1 MWQNESNVHFLDYI
15 INSLIAINV
24 IADSIKLCHLPRAF
38 CPRQDFDSWSFSVHS
53 GIIWPAA
60 NYAWCIKL
68 QRQHAVQ
75 LQIHPLICCKLT
87 QMIKLLKV
95 QPDSKL
101 VWVIDRDFCQ
111 ATKSRTKTLFFGSD
125 NSFAGNISMPT
136 QVSKMDQREF
146 QSIQKRLLDYSIFI
160 PSKLGLPL
168 ISKWLLNGSN
178 GFAATDRD

>member
-15 INSLIAINV
+15 VISSLIAINV

-75 LQIHPLICCKLT
+75 LQIYPLICCKLT

-111 ATKSRTKTLFFGSD
+111 QNQGLKLYFLDLIT
-125 NSFAGNISMPT
+125 
-136 QVSKMDQREF
+136 V
-146 QSIQKRLLDYSIFI
+146 LLAIYQC
-160 PSKLGLPL
+160 
-168 ISKWLLNGSN
+168 LLKNGSEGVPKAFKN
-178 GFAATDRD
+178 DF

>member
-15 INSLIAINV
+15 VISSLIAINV

-75 LQIHPLICCKLT
+75 LQIYPLICCKLT

-111 ATKSRTKTLFFGSD
+111 QNQGLKLYFLDLITVLLAIYQCLLKSQKWIRRS
-125 NSFAGNISMPT
+125 SP
-136 QVSKMDQREF
+136 
-146 QSIQKRLLDYSIFI
+146 SIHY
-160 PSKLGLPL
+160 
-168 ISKWLLNGSN
+168 
-178 GFAATDRD
+178 

>member
-15 INSLIAINV
+15 VISSLIAINV

-38 CPRQDFDSWSFSVHS
+38 CPRQDFEGGMIIFSPFRDHLTCGQLCLMHQTPKTTYSTASDISFD
-53 GIIWPAA
+53 
-60 NYAWCIKL
+60 L
-68 QRQHAVQ
+68 
-75 LQIHPLICCKLT
+75 LQINSDDKAIE
-87 QMIKLLKV
+87 LKV

-136 QVSKMDQREF
+136 QKWIRRSSQR
-146 QSIQKRLLDYSIFI
+146 IQKRLLDYSIFI

-168 ISKWLLNGSN
+168 YQS
-178 GFAATDRD
+178 DY

>member
-15 INSLIAINV
+15 VISSLIAINV

-38 CPRQDFDSWSFSVHS
+38 CPRQDFEGGMIIFSPFRDHLTCGQLCLMHQTSKTTCCTVSDISFD
-53 GIIWPAA
+53 
-60 NYAWCIKL
+60 L
-68 QRQHAVQ
+68 
-75 LQIHPLICCKLT
+75 LQINSDDKAIE
-87 QMIKLLKV
+87 LKV

-136 QVSKMDQREF
+136 QKWIRRSSQR
-146 QSIQKRLLDYSIFI
+146 IQKRLLDYSIFI

-168 ISKWLLNGSN
+168 YQS
-178 GFAATDRD
+178 DY

>member
-15 INSLIAINV
+15 VISSLIAMVINV

-75 LQIHPLICCKLT
+75 FQIYPLICCKLT
-87 QMIKLLKV
+87 KTNWKYNQTQNWFECLTVIFVKQQNQGLKLY
-95 QPDSKL
+95 
-101 VWVIDRDFCQ
+101 
-111 ATKSRTKTLFFGSD
+111 FFGSD

-136 QVSKMDQREF
+136 QKWIRRSS

-168 ISKWLLNGSN
+168 LYQS
-178 GFAATDRD
+178 DY

>member
-15 INSLIAINV
+15 VISSLIAINV

-75 LQIHPLICCKLT
+75 LQIYPLICCKLT

-111 ATKSRTKTLFFGSD
+111 QNQGLKLYFLNLITVLLAIYQCLLKSQKWIRRSSLFIMYS
-125 NSFAGNISMPT
+125 
-136 QVSKMDQREF
+136 SKNDF
-146 QSIQKRLLDYSIFI
+146 
-160 PSKLGLPL
+160 
-168 ISKWLLNGSN
+168 
-178 GFAATDRD
+178 

>member
-15 INSLIAINV
+15 VISSLIAINV

-111 ATKSRTKTLFFGSD
+111 QNQGLKLYFLNLITVLLAIYQCLLKSQKWIRRSSLFIMYS
-125 NSFAGNISMPT
+125 
-136 QVSKMDQREF
+136 SKNDF
-146 QSIQKRLLDYSIFI
+146 
-160 PSKLGLPL
+160 
-168 ISKWLLNGSN
+168 
-178 GFAATDRD
+178 

>member
-15 INSLIAINV
+15 ISSLIAMVINV
-24 IADSIKLCHLPRAF
+24 IADSIKFCHLPRAF

-111 ATKSRTKTLFFGSD
+111 QNQGLKLYFLDLITVLLAIYQCLLKSQKWIRRSSLFIMYS
-125 NSFAGNISMPT
+125 
-136 QVSKMDQREF
+136 SKNDF
-146 QSIQKRLLDYSIFI
+146 
-160 PSKLGLPL
+160 
-168 ISKWLLNGSN
+168 
-178 GFAATDRD
+178 

>member
-15 INSLIAINV
+15 VISSLIAINV

-75 LQIHPLICCKLT
+75 LQIYPLICCKLT

-111 ATKSRTKTLFFGSD
+111 ATKSRTKTLFFRSD

-136 QVSKMDQREF
+136 QKWIRRSS

-178 GFAATDRD
+178 GFAAATDRD

>member
-15 INSLIAINV
+15 ISSLIAINV

-75 LQIHPLICCKLT
+75 FQIYPLICCKFN
-87 QMIKLLKV
+87 QMIKLLNWKYNQTQNWFEWLTV
-95 QPDSKL
+95 IFVKQPNQGLKLYFLDLITVLLAIYQCLLKSQKWIRRSSLFIMYSSKN
-101 VWVIDRDFCQ
+101 DF
-111 ATKSRTKTLFFGSD
+111 
-125 NSFAGNISMPT
+125 
-136 QVSKMDQREF
+136 
-146 QSIQKRLLDYSIFI
+146 
-160 PSKLGLPL
+160 
-168 ISKWLLNGSN
+168 
-178 GFAATDRD
+178 

>member
-15 INSLIAINV
+15 ISSLIAINV

-38 CPRQDFDSWSFSVHS
+38 CPRQDFEGGMIIFSPFRDHLTCGQLCLMHQTSKTTCSTASDISFD
-53 GIIWPAA
+53 
-60 NYAWCIKL
+60 L
-68 QRQHAVQ
+68 
-75 LQIHPLICCKLT
+75 LQINPDDKAIE
-87 QMIKLLKV
+87 LKV

-136 QVSKMDQREF
+136 QVSEMDQKEF
-146 QSIQKRLLDYSIFI
+146 PIHYVLIQKRLLDYSIFI

-168 ISKWLLNGSN
+168 YQS
-178 GFAATDRD
+178 DY

>member
-15 INSLIAINV
+15 INSLIAMVINV
-24 IADSIKLCHLPRAF
+24 IADSIKFCHLPRAF

-60 NYAWCIKL
+60 NYLMHQTSKTTCSTASDISFDL
-68 QRQHAVQ
+68 
-75 LQIHPLICCKLT
+75 LQINPDDKAIELR
-87 QMIKLLKV
+87 V

-136 QVSKMDQREF
+136 QVSEMDQKEF
-146 QSIQKRLLDYSIFI
+146 PKHSLCTHPKTTSRL
-160 PSKLGLPL
+160 
-168 ISKWLLNGSN
+168 
-178 GFAATDRD
+178 